1 MASIRSDLSTG
12 EKQAAED
19 RMRTAGCMRGVY
31 TYSYDMRVQRF
42 WVYNHPPQ
50 EMNCTIVRPA

>member
-19 RMRTAGCMRGVY
+19 RMKTAGCLRGVY

-42 WVYNHPPQ
+42 WVYNYPL
-50 EMNCTIVRPA
+50 